1 MFFKSKNAAL
11 WAILITSILFG
22 LGHIASAPGQPIGVI
37 IAKVV
42 WATALGVYFGSA
54 YVRTRN
60 LWVPIILHAL
70 LNFAGVPFCFTQ
82 VVTYP
87 MIGVIVCLITYLLLA
102 AFGLYTLTKTDHS
115 SQSGGL

>member
-1 MFFKSKNAAL
+1 
-11 WAILITSILFG
+11 
-22 LGHIASAPGQPIGVI
+22 VI
-37 IAKVV
+37 IAKII

-54 YVRTRN
+54 YVHTRN

-70 LNFAGVPFCFTQ
+70 LNFAGVAFCFTQ

-87 MIGVIVCLITYLLLA
+87 MIGVIICLITYLLLA
-102 AFGLYTLTKTDHS
+102 AFGLYTLTKAKHS